1 MKSGKCS
8 TFVQPV
14 VGRSTG
20 LLGIALAIKLSVM
33 STLHDAEG
41 NSRGWAC
48 NWQAKKNSRHTIK
61 RLIP

>member
-8 TFVQPV
+8 TFAQPV

-33 STLHDAEG
+33 YALQEVEEDSG
-41 NSRGWAC
+41 VWAC
-48 NWQAKKNSRHTIK
+48 N
-61 RLIP
+61 